1 MTYTQAKLLI
11 QHWRAQLAMDCDNT
25 GDAIRHIVRLNQR
38 AKEADALRAALTT
51 ANARAEAAEAQL
63 AAELD
68 GELSKLRMAYNVL
81 SDDCDELLDK
91 LNAAEAQLAAVPVG
105 AIRLVMWALS
115 DGPHD
120 EMAIDDVNRWLDARQ
135 PEAADQPLIPS
146 LSDVVCQAGQMMGT
160 IPPDDPAAREQY
172 YRDII
177 AKLRHR
183 ARAAEAAWQEQRG
196 RAEAAEA
203 ALALVEK
210 YADYVVGSWI
220 YAKNATTFAEWLAA
234 RQQPEAQP

>member
-1 MTYTQAKLLI
+1 M
-11 QHWRAQLAMDCDNT
+11 HD
-25 GDAIRHIVRLNQR
+25 
-38 AKEADALRAALTT
+38 LRNDPREST
-51 ANARAEAAEAQL
+51 
-63 AAELD
+63 
-68 GELSKLRMAYNVL
+68 
-81 SDDCDELLDK
+81 
-91 LNAAEAQLAAVPVG
+91 P
-105 AIRLVMWALS
+105 
-115 DGPHD
+115 
-120 EMAIDDVNRWLDARQ
+120 
-135 PEAADQPLIPS
+135 
-146 LSDVVCQAGQMMGT
+146 LSDVVRQAGQMMGT